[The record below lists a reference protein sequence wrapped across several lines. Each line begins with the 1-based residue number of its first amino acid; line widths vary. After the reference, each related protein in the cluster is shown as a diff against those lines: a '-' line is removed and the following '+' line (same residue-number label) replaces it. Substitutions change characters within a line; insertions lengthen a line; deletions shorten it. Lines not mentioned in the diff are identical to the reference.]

1 MPVNLQTLL
10 EGADRSGDR
19 PRAAVL
25 TMELQRG
32 VMGDLASFPELAAAA
47 AEGNVVA
54 NAARLLRS
62 ARTAGVPVVHCTAEF
77 RPDRA
82 GTVINTPLHSAVLRR
97 PEHMLAGTP
106 ATEVLPELEPGP
118 TDLWCWRAHGVS
130 PFTGT
135 SLDTILRNLGVHVVI
150 PTGVSVN
157 VAITGLCIEAVNLG
171 YQVVLP
177 RDAVAGVPPSYART
191 VIENSLSLITLVTT
205 VDEIIAALPAP
216 ANQTSG

>member
-1 MPVNLQTLL
+1 MRPAWLVRPARLAEAKRRGADVPVNLQTLL
-10 EGADRSGDR
+10 EGADRGDR

-62 ARTAGVPVVHCTAEF
+62 ARAAGVPVVHCTAEF

-106 ATEVLPELEPGP
+106 AT
-118 TDLWCWRAHGVS
+118 A
-130 PFTGT
+130 
-135 SLDTILRNLGVHVVI
+135 SLG
-150 PTGVSVN
+150 S
-157 VAITGLCIEAVNLG
+157 
-171 YQVVLP
+171 
-177 RDAVAGVPPSYART
+177 
-191 VIENSLSLITLVTT
+191 TT
-205 VDEIIAALPAP
+205 W
-216 ANQTSG
+216 